1 MSHRVLVIEDNEQ
14 NMYMMTYL
22 LENAG
27 LVVSQARD
35 GKAGI
40 EAASA
45 EPRPDLIVLDV
56 QLPELDGYEVARRLR
71 AKPSLDETPI
81 VAVTSFAM
89 DGDREMILAAGCTDY
104 LEKPI
109 DPGTFVSRLTSHL
122 PERPS

>member
-1 MSHRVLVIEDNEQ
+1 VSHRVLVIEDNEQ